1 MEIEKKLLEFSDK
14 IIPWLL
20 NHGLKILFI
29 LIGAYILHKI
39 IYKFIDKAVRIAVIS
54 DLYSSPEAERKRE
67 DTLISIFTTTVKIV
81 LIVIVLLMVLQEI
94 GIMIAPLLA
103 GAGILGLAVGFGG
116 QYLIRDIIS
125 GLFII
130 LENQYRVGDVVSLD
144 NTGGLVE
151 NISLRMTTLRD
162 NSGTVHHVPHGD
174 IKRVSNLSKEF
185 SRINFDIG
193 VSYKCDIDHVIQV
206 VDNTGLEFS
215 NDIEWKEKII
225 SPPKFIRLDS
235 FADSALIIKI
245 QDDTLP
251 QKQWEV
257 AGEFRKRLKKA
268 FDKEGIEIPYP
279 QRVIHQAK

>member
-225 SPPKFIRLDS
+225 SLPKFIRLDS